1 MNSGDPEKEAIAR
14 IEGLARGGK
23 LAEAEVE
30 CREVLGRAPQDHR
43 PWCLLG
49 LVKLAAGQGAEA
61 EAALVQATQLFP
73 HDGRYWNALSLALRM
88 QSRQEE
94 AESAATN
101 AVRLDDAGDHWSEL
115 GHCLFGQQKW
125 EAAASAY
132 EQAVARIEPD
142 AAVWTN
148 LGAALHSLG
157 RLDRAEQS
165 FVRALALAPD
175 DPHAVLRYALL
186 KIQRG
191 EIKEGIEA
199 TKRVLQRLPDLAP
212 AWLILGNAE
221 RLRDNL
227 EESEAA
233 YRRAVALT
241 PRDHDARFN
250 LALVLLQRLRLDESV
265 QLITELIKE
274 DPSDANSW
282 VVLGGTLHAQARSE
296 EAIDALRRAVELGPD
311 PGSHSKL
318 LMALPY
324 STTVTPEQVLAEHR
338 EWDERYARMLA
349 PVENTAGQASS
360 GTLSKSGATKLRL
373 GFVGL
378 DFSSGPT
385 GFLGLR
391 ALEGLDKSQCEV
403 VCYSDR
409 AWKDEYT
416 VRFAAVADEWRI
428 VLGWTDEELAQQV
441 RRDEIDVLVDLGGHV
456 GRRLLAFARGP
467 AALQVTWL
475 GYVGTTGLAAMD
487 GLIADRF
494 HVREGEERWY
504 SEAVLRMPHDYIC
517 YGPPP
522 NAPDVGRLPAL
533 GSGRVTFGSFNNPA
547 KYSPAI
553 LDAWGEILR
562 RVPTANMYLKYG
574 GLEQANI
581 RRRLVGEFEKR
592 GIASERLAMEGWS
605 PNAENMARYNR
616 VDLALDSQP
625 YSGGLTTCEALW
637 MGVPVV
643 TCPGSCFASRH
654 STSHITNAGYGQFV
668 APDLARYV
676 ELAVE
681 WAGRIDELAAM
692 RVQMR
697 EQVAKSPLCDGE
709 GFARA
714 MLGMLREAWEK
725 KVRS

>member
-1 MNSGDPEKEAIAR
+1 MSIDDANREAIGR
-14 IEGLARGGK
+14 IERLARGGM
-23 LAEAEVE
+23 LAEAEAE
-30 CREVLGRAPQDHR
+30 CREVLARAPQEYR
-43 PWCLLG
+43 AWCLLG

-61 EAALVQATQLFP
+61 EAALLQATQVFP
-73 HDGRYWNALSLALRM
+73 HDGRYWNSLSLALRM
-88 QSRQEE
+88 QSRLVE
-94 AESAATN
+94 AEAAAVR
-101 AVRLDDAGDHWSEL
+101 AVRLNDVGDHWSEL

-148 LGAALHSLG
+148 FGAALQSLG
-157 RLDRAEQS
+157 RLDRAEQAY
-165 FVRALALAPD
+165 VRALALAPE
-175 DPHAVLRYALL
+175 DPNASLRLALL

-191 EIKEGIEA
+191 EIKQGVEL
-199 TKRVLQRLPDLAP
+199 TKGVLERMPDLAP

-233 YRRAVALT
+233 YRRAVELT
-241 PRDHDARFN
+241 PKDHDARYN
-250 LALVLLQRLRLDESV
+250 LALVLLQRLRLDEAGKW
-265 QLITELIKE
+265 IEELIE
-274 DPSDANSW
+274 ENPGDADSW
-282 VVLGGTLHAQARSE
+282 IVLGGTLHAQARIE
-296 EAIDALRRAVELGPD
+296 EAIDALRRGVELLPN

-324 STTVTPEQVLAEHR
+324 SMSMTSEKLLEEHR
-338 EWDERYARMLA
+338 AWDERYARMLT
-349 PVENTAGQASS
+349 PVQGTAGRASS
-360 GTLSKSGATKLRL
+360 GAKLRL

-391 ALEGLDKSQCEV
+391 AMEALDKSQCDV

-416 VRFAAVADEWRI
+416 MRFGAAADEWR
-428 VLGWTDEELAQQV
+428 VSQSWTDEELAQQV
-441 RRDEIDVLVDLGGHV
+441 RRDDIDVLVDLGGHV
-456 GRRLLAFARGP
+456 GRRLLVFARRP

-475 GYVGTTGLAAMD
+475 GYVGTTGLTEMD

-522 NAPDVGRLPAL
+522 DAPAIGRLPAL
-533 GSGRVTFGSFNNPA
+533 GSRRVTFGSFNNPA
-547 KYSPAI
+547 KYSPAVV
-553 LDAWGEILR
+553 DSWGEILR
-562 RVPTANMYLKYG
+562 RVPSANLYLKYG
-574 GLEQANI
+574 GLDQPNI

-605 PNAENMARYNR
+605 TNVENMARYNR
-616 VDLALDSQP
+616 VDLALDSHP

-654 STSHITNAGYGQFV
+654 STSPMTNAGYGQFV
-668 APDLARYV
+668 APDLSSYV

-681 WAGRIDELAAM
+681 WAGRLDELAAM
-692 RVQMR
+692 RSQMR
-697 EQVAKSPLCDGE
+697 EQVARSPLCDGE